1 MMKIVA
7 NLGFLVVV
15 FISGWE
21 KIWMNK
27 GINGVRDK
35 KGEKEWSEP
44 GSIFKIA
51 AFQSCLIISIF

>member
-1 MMKIVA
+1 MA
-7 NLGFLVVV
+7 
-15 FISGWE
+15 
-21 KIWMNK
+21 K